1 MIGSMRRHAAQGLPI
16 YVLLLALMAATSL
29 LSEDFRD
36 PVNLQNLGDR
46 MAPLAVLSLAQTIVI
61 LAGGIDL
68 SVGAMVSVATV
79 ILSFSGRDATIP
91 VLPAILLVLLLG
103 VAFGAINGLGVVWL
117 RMDPLIMTLATSAIL
132 QGIALFLRQAPG
144 GLVSMDLAGVL
155 NARPLGFPVSFL
167 FALALF
173 ALVWVF
179 LSYTRPGRAI
189 YAVGGNLE
197 LARESGIRTGQVRIL
212 AHVLCGLLAAV
223 AGILLAARI
232 YAGDPVVG
240 NSMTLDSVAA
250 AIVGGT
256 PFPGGSGGPV
266 GTFGGAGL
274 LAIIGNLLNMLDV
287 SAYYQYIIKGLI
299 LAVAL
304 VFFFYRRGRETAH
317 AVV

>member
-16 YVLLLALMAATSL
+16 YVLLLALMALTGV
-29 LSEDFRD
+29 LSADFRD
-36 PVNLQNLGDR
+36 PANLQNLADR

-61 LAGGIDL
+61 LVGGIDL

-79 ILSFSGRDATIP
+79 ILSFTGRDATIGILP
-91 VLPAILLVLLLG
+91 GVVVVLALG
-103 VAFGAINGLGVVWL
+103 AAVGAINGLGVVAL
-117 RMDPLIMTLATSAIL
+117 RLDPLIMTLASSAVL
-132 QGIALFLRQAPG
+132 QGLALFLRQSPG
-144 GLVSMDLAGVL
+144 GLIDPGFAQALGQRPIGVPAGFILSVL
-155 NARPLGFPVSFL
+155 
-167 FALALF
+167 LF
-173 ALVWVF
+173 ALVWVL
-179 LSYTRPGRAI
+179 LSYTRVGRAM

-197 LARESGIRTGQVRIL
+197 YARETGIGVDRTRLL
-212 AHVLCGLLAAV
+212 AYVVAGLLAAV

-266 GTFGGAGL
+266 GTFGGAAL
-274 LAIIGNLLNMLDV
+274 LAIIGNVLNMLNV

-299 LAVAL
+299 LASAL
-304 VFFFYRRGRETAH
+304 VFFFYRRRETSH
-317 AVV
+317 ALA